1 MSELATLARPY
12 ASAAFATAM
21 EREAIERWS
30 HALSLLSDT
39 VQDETV
45 QRLIASPTKTPTQ
58 KAEVLMDLFE
68 DQLDEYTRTF
78 VRILAENRRLA
89 LIPAIQQEFAARL
102 AQLKRTL
109 AVEITSAISLSDQQ
123 IEQFTEQLQSKFQQQ
138 IQLTTTVDQSILG
151 GALIRA
157 GDIVLDNTVRGKLD
171 RLRNTLQKT

>member
-12 ASAAFATAM
+12 ASAAFETAM
-21 EREAIERWS
+21 EHEAIDRWS
-30 HALSLLSDT
+30 QALSLLTDA

-45 QRLIASPTKTPTQ
+45 QRLIESPTKTPLQ
-58 KAEVLMDLFE
+58 KSQALIELFE
-68 DQLDEYTRTF
+68 DQLDEYSRSF
-78 VRILAENRRLA
+78 VRLLAENRRVA
-89 LIPAIQQEFAARL
+89 LLPAIQQEFAARL

-109 AVEITSAISLSDQQ
+109 AVEITSAIPLSEQQ
-123 IEQFTEQLQSKFQQQ
+123 IEQFTEHLQRKFQQQ
-138 IQLTTTVDQSILG
+138 IQLTTTVDRSILG